1 MGRNTENS
9 EKNVDELANAILQN
23 LEKKSGR
30 RLQENHLL
38 PAGEDRRRQ
47 RGEFKGALFAIEIEN
62 ESGELRKAWLEVR
75 VMPSNPL
82 NSLNLYSYFLICRT
96 I

>member
-1 MGRNTENS
+1 MEKITENS
-9 EKNVDELANAILQN
+9 EKKEHELANAILQD

-47 RGEFKGALFAIEIEN
+47 RGEFNGALFAIENKAGGGGNQEKL
-62 ESGELRKAWLEVR
+62 GLRSRLCLSI
-75 VMPSNPL
+75 P
-82 NSLNLYSYFLICRT
+82 
-96 I
+96 